1 MSIVIDGAPCCIN
14 IAPVLVLVE
23 LCEQE
28 GLMEKINCLT
38 L

>member
-1 MSIVIDGAPCCIN
+1 VSIVVDGAPCCTN

-28 GLMEKINCLT
+28 GLMEKISCLT
-38 L
+38 M